1 MTEDQ
6 YAAQGDIKETE
17 AKQIRGSKLHFY
29 GGRCMEDGF
38 LMCVTMETSGQNQI
52 SVISL
57 DGTWEGMTE
66 MVLGSQGFS
75 LHS

>member
-1 MTEDQ
+1 
-6 YAAQGDIKETE
+6 
-17 AKQIRGSKLHFY
+17 
-29 GGRCMEDGF
+29 MEDGF